1 MSAVGSILAM
11 SIGGGE
17 LFFVLLVI
25 LLFFG
30 SKNIPDMARSFGK
43 GIREVRH
50 ATEQVKREIRDSVPL
65 EDEKLEQAREELNE
79 ARKIMEQA
87 EGTVKRT
94 MNS

>member
-1 MSAVGSILAM
+1 MSAIGKILAM

-50 ATEQVKREIRDSVPL
+50 ATEQVKREIRDSAPL
-65 EDEKLEQAREELNE
+65 EDEKIEQAREELNE
-79 ARKIMEQA
+79 ARKVMEQA
-87 EGTVKRT
+87 EGAVKRT

>member
-1 MSAVGSILAM
+1 MSVAGHILAM

-50 ATEQVKREIRDSVPL
+50 ATEKVKREIRDSVPV
-65 EDEKLEQAREELNE
+65 EDEELEQTREELVK
-79 ARKIMEQA
+79 ARKVMEQA
-87 EGTVKRT
+87 EGAVKRT
-94 MNS
+94 MKP

>member
-1 MSAVGSILAM
+1 MGSILAM

-50 ATEQVKREIRDSVPL
+50 ATEQVKREIRDSVPV

-79 ARKIMEQA
+79 ARKVMEQA
-87 EGTVKRT
+87 EGAVERT

>member
-1 MSAVGSILAM
+1 MSVAGHILAM

-17 LFFVLLVI
+17 LSFVLLVI

-50 ATEQVKREIRDSVPL
+50 ATEQVKREIRDSVPV
-65 EDEKLEQAREELNE
+65 EDEELEQTREELVK
-79 ARKIMEQA
+79 ARKVMEQA
-87 EGTVKRT
+87 EGAVKRA
-94 MNS
+94 MKP

>member
-1 MSAVGSILAM
+1 MSALGSILAM

-79 ARKIMEQA
+79 ARKVMEQA
-87 EGTVKRT
+87 KVRSREQ
-94 MNS
+94 

>member
-1 MSAVGSILAM
+1 MSVAGHILAM

-17 LFFVLLVI
+17 LSFVLLVI

-50 ATEQVKREIRDSVPL
+50 ATEQVKREIRDSVPV
-65 EDEKLEQAREELNE
+65 EDEELEQTREELVK
-79 ARKIMEQA
+79 ARKVMEQA
-87 EGTVKRT
+87 EGAVKRT
-94 MNS
+94 MKP

>member
-1 MSAVGSILAM
+1 MSIAAHILAM

-50 ATEQVKREIRDSVPL
+50 ATEQVKREIRDSVPV
-65 EDEKLEQAREELNE
+65 EDEELEQTREELVK
-79 ARKIMEQA
+79 ARKVMEQA
-87 EGTVKRT
+87 EGAVKRT
-94 MNS
+94 MNP